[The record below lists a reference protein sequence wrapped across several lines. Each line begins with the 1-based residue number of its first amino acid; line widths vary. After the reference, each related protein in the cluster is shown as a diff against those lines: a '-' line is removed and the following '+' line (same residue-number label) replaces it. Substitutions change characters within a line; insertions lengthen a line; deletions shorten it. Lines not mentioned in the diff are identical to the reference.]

1 MLLKDKYYRL
11 KSCLVDNDTAIFNI
25 SLLSGCDVY
34 RGHFPGNPVC
44 PGVMNI
50 QVMKELAEVLVDR
63 RLSITAVKQCRFLA
77 VATPT
82 ACQEL
87 TVRILTAPVAGGCE
101 VTATMQDSSK
111 TYVEFKGTLN
121 YD

>member
-1 MLLKDKYYRL
+1 MLLKNNYYKL
-11 KSCLVDNDTAIFNI
+11 KGSFTDDGAKVFDI
-25 SLLSGCDVY
+25 SLLSRCNVY

-50 QVMKELAEVLVDR
+50 QVVKELAEVTVGRKLR
-63 RLSITAVKQCRFLA
+63 ISAVKQCRFLA

-82 ACQEL
+82 ACPEL
-87 TVRILTAPVAGGCE
+87 TVRIQTTPLEEGCE
-101 VTATMQDSSK
+101 VTATMQDAREK
-111 TYVEFKGTLN
+111 YVEFKGTLN